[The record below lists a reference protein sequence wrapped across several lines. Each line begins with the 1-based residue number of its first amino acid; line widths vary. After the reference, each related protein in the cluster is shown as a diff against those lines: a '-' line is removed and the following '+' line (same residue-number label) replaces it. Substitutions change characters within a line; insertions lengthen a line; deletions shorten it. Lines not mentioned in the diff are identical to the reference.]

1 MVCGESMSVID
12 KIKNWIDTDKSVR
25 KVAEDLQLTSE
36 LILLVRMMFA
46 DGFLKPEELENFKRI
61 CKIAFDIP
69 GEDVPKVIE
78 YLQDFGYET
87 SIDDAVSMFENLEW
101 ERKKTL
107 LVHMFSIAKS
117 DNEVH
122 SDEAELIRKT
132 SALLGLSAEEIAK
145 LRKN

>member
-1 MVCGESMSVID
+1 MIVID
-12 KIKNWIDTDKSVR
+12 KIRTWLDQDKSVR

-46 DGFLKPEELENFKRI
+46 DGALKPEELENFKRI

-69 GEDVPKVIE
+69 EEDVPKVIE

-87 SIDDAVSMFENLEW
+87 SIDDAVAMFEGLEW

-107 LVHMFSIAKS
+107 LVHLLSIAKS

-122 SDEAELIRKT
+122 VSEAELIRKT

-145 LRKN
+145 LRES

>member
-1 MVCGESMSVID
+1 MNVID
-12 KIKNWIDTDKSVR
+12 KIKNWVDTDKSVR

-46 DGFLKPEELENFKRI
+46 DGSLKPEELENFKRI

-69 GEDVPKVIE
+69 EEDVPKVVE

-87 SIDDAVSMFENLEW
+87 SIDDAVAMFEGMEW

-107 LVHMFSIAKS
+107 LVHMLSIAKS
-117 DNEVH
+117 DHEVH
-122 SDEAELIRKT
+122 SNEAELIRKT

-145 LRKN
+145 LRKE

>member
-1 MVCGESMSVID
+1 MNVID
-12 KIKNWIDTDKSVR
+12 KIKNWVDTDKSVR

-46 DGFLKPEELENFKRI
+46 DGSLKPEELENFKRI

-69 GEDVPKVIE
+69 EEDVPKVVE

-87 SIDDAVSMFENLEW
+87 SIDDAVAMFEGMDW

-107 LVHMFSIAKS
+107 LIHMLSIAKS
-117 DNEVH
+117 DNEIH

-145 LRKN
+145 LRDA

>member
-1 MVCGESMSVID
+1 MIVID
-12 KIKNWIDTDKSVR
+12 KIKGWIDTDKSVR

-46 DGFLKPEELENFKRI
+46 DGSLKPEELENFKRI

-69 GEDVPKVIE
+69 QEDVPKVIE

-87 SIDDAVSMFENLEW
+87 SIDDAVAMFEGMEW

-107 LVHMFSIAKS
+107 LVHMLSIAKS

-122 SDEAELIRKT
+122 SDEAELIRRT
-132 SALLGLSAEEIAK
+132 SALLGLNAEDIAK
-145 LRKN
+145 LREE

>member
-1 MVCGESMSVID
+1 MIVID
-12 KIKNWIDTDKSVR
+12 KIKSWLDTDKSVR

-46 DGFLKPEELENFKRI
+46 DGTLRPEELENFKRI

-69 GEDVPKVIE
+69 EEDVPKVIE

-87 SIDDAVSMFENLEW
+87 SIDDAVAMFAELEW

-107 LVHMFSIAKS
+107 LVHLLSIAKS
-117 DNEVH
+117 DNVIHAE
-122 SDEAELIRKT
+122 EAELIRKT
-132 SALLGLSAEEIAK
+132 SALMGVSAEEIAK
-145 LRKN
+145 LREG

>member
-1 MVCGESMSVID
+1 MSVVD
-12 KIKNWIDTDKSVR
+12 KIKDWLDKDKSVR
-25 KVAEDLQLTSE
+25 KVAEDLELTSE

-46 DGFLKPEELENFKRI
+46 DGKLKAEELENFKRI

-69 GEDVPKVIE
+69 EEDVPKVVE

-87 SIDDAVSMFENLEW
+87 SIDDAALMFANLDW

-107 LVHMFSIAKS
+107 LVHLLSIAKS

-122 SDEAELIRKT
+122 SNEADLIRKT
-132 SALLGLSAEEIAK
+132 SALLGIGPEEIAK
-145 LRKN
+145 IRSE

>member
-1 MVCGESMSVID
+1 MNVID
-12 KIKNWIDTDKSVR
+12 KIKNWVDTDKSVR

-46 DGFLKPEELENFKRI
+46 DGSLKPEELENFKRI

-69 GEDVPKVIE
+69 EEDVPKVVE

-87 SIDDAVSMFENLEW
+87 SIDDAVAMFEEMEW

-107 LVHMFSIAKS
+107 LIHMLSIAKS

-122 SDEAELIRKT
+122 ANEAELIRKT
-132 SALLGLSAEEIAK
+132 SALLGLTAEEIAK
-145 LRKN
+145 LREE